1 MRALLRSI
9 RLLAAT
15 AATAATLVAGLG
27 AATAVSAS
35 AAAPAQGAGACASLA
50 TGGTDDGPVPY
61 HAGEEAVGAAPC
73 ASPMSVATARS
84 EAAVAGA
91 GLLAFGAT
99 TLVYRR
105 RRLTRSSP
113 A

>member
-35 AAAPAQGAGACASLA
+35 AAAPAQGACASLA
-50 TGGTDDGPVPY
+50 TGGIDDGPVLY

-105 RRLTRSSP
+105 RRRLARSSP

>member
-9 RLLAAT
+9 RLLAGT
-15 AATAATLVAGLG
+15 AATAATLLAGL
-27 AATAVSAS
+27 AASTAVSAS
-35 AAAPAQGAGACASLA
+35 AAAPAQGACASLA
-50 TGGTDDGPVPY
+50 TGGTDDGPLPY
-61 HAGEEAVGAAPC
+61 QPGEDAFGAAPC
-73 ASPMSVATARS
+73 ATPMSAAVARS

-105 RRLTRSSP
+105 RRLARSLP